1 MALSVSTKRE
11 VTAIVLC
18 GGRGQRLG
26 SVDKPLLRLGEQTL
40 LGHVIDRL
48 RPQVDQI
55 VLSCARLEDPYLEF
69 GYTVVPDLKAGEGP
83 LGGIVSALAEASGS
97 WVLTTPA
104 DTPFLPRNLVEAL
117 VPACRREGA
126 SVAMAAGCRQN
137 LTMLFDRAR
146 AESLRAFFESGER
159 AVHRWL
165 DANAVPTVEFPASG
179 FLNVNTPADLDA
191 ARKRLGER

>member
-1 MALSVSTKRE
+1 MNSE

-26 SVDKPLLRLGEQTL
+26 GVDKPLLRLGERTL

-48 RPQVDQI
+48 RPQVDAI
-55 VLSCARLEDPYLEF
+55 VLSCGVLSCARLEDAYLEF

-83 LGGIVSALAEASGS
+83 LGGIVSALAEAPHS

-104 DTPFLPRNLVEAL
+104 DTPFLPPNLVEAL
-117 VPACRREGA
+117 APACRREGA
-126 SVAMAAGCRQN
+126 SVAMAAGRRQN

>member
-1 MALSVSTKRE
+1 MNSE

-26 SVDKPLLRLGEQTL
+26 GVDKPLLRLGERTL
-40 LGHVIDRL
+40 LGHVIERL
-48 RPQVDQI
+48 RPQVDSV
-55 VLSCARLEDPYLEF
+55 VLSCARVEDSYREF
-69 GYTVVPDLKAGEGP
+69 GYAAVADLKAGEGP

-104 DTPFLPRNLVEAL
+104 DTPFLPPNLVEAL
-117 VPACRREGA
+117 APACRREGA
-126 SVAMAAGCRQN
+126 SVATAAGRRQN

-165 DANAVPTVEFPASG
+165 DAHAVSAVEFPASD

-191 ARKRLGER
+191 ARRRLGER

>member
-1 MALSVSTKRE
+1 MKQE

-18 GGRGQRLG
+18 GGRGQRFG
-26 SVDKPLLRLGEQTL
+26 GVDKPLLRLGERTL

-48 RPQVDQI
+48 RPQVDRI
-55 VLSCARLEDPYLEF
+55 VLSCARLEDAYLEF
-69 GYTVVPDLKAGEGP
+69 GCAVVPDLKAGEGP
-83 LGGIVSALAEASGS
+83 LGGIVSALAEAPHS
-97 WVLTTPA
+97 WLLTTPA
-104 DTPFLPRNLVEAL
+104 DTPFLPPNLVEAL
-117 VPACRREGA
+117 APACRREGA
-126 SVAMAAGCRQN
+126 GVATAAGRRQN

-165 DANAVPTVEFPASG
+165 DAHAVPTVEFPAND

-191 ARKRLGER
+191 ARRRLGER

>member
-1 MALSVSTKRE
+1 MKQE

-40 LGHVIDRL
+40 VGHVIDRL
-48 RPQVDQI
+48 RTQVDRI
-55 VLSCARLEDPYLEF
+55 VLSCARLEDAYSEF
-69 GYTVVPDLKAGEGP
+69 GLTVVPDLRAGEGP
-83 LGGIVSALAEASGS
+83 LGGIVSALAEAPDS

-104 DTPFLPRNLVEAL
+104 DTPFLPPNLVEAL
-117 VPACRREGA
+117 APACRREGA
-126 SVAMAAGCRQN
+126 SVATAAGRRQN
-137 LTMLFDRAR
+137 LTMLFDQAR

>member
-1 MALSVSTKRE
+1 MKQE

-18 GGRGQRLG
+18 GGRGQRFG
-26 SVDKPLLRLGEQTL
+26 GVDKPLLRLGERTL

-48 RPQVDQI
+48 RLQVDRI
-55 VLSCARLEDPYLEF
+55 VLSCARLEDAYSEF
-69 GYTVVPDLKAGEGP
+69 GHKVVQDLKVGEGP
-83 LGGIVSALAEASGS
+83 LGGIVSALAEAPHS

-104 DTPFLPRNLVEAL
+104 DTPFLPPNLVDVLA
-117 VPACRREGA
+117 PACRREGA
-126 SVAMAAGCRQN
+126 SVAMAAGRRQN
-137 LTMLFDRAR
+137 LTMLFDQAR

-165 DANAVPTVEFPASG
+165 DAHAVPAIEFPASG

-191 ARKRLGER
+191 ARKRLDER